1 MLLWLSSFK
10 FVERLLPCFFLGCSV
25 PPCVGVFHVVLCR
38 AISMERYCVKF
49 GFVMEHLVFS
59 SYDN

>member
-25 PPCVGVFHVVLCR
+25 PPCVGVFHLL
-38 AISMERYCVKF
+38 S
-49 GFVMEHLVFS
+49 FVRPYLWKDIV
-59 SYDN
+59 